1 MKSKVF
7 RTIKENK
14 AREEFLRICHQN
26 INLEKKKRF
35 CGLMAESGESKFT
48 IFSPFFQRVGGN
60 GSKTLIL
67 LLTNRYK
74 ANIRAILNKPTL
86 FPVLFN
92 PLISGLIDYV
102 A

>member
-35 CGLMAESGESKFT
+35 CGLMAESGESKFI
-48 IFSPFFQRVGGN
+48 IFSPFFQRVGG
-60 GSKTLIL
+60 KW
-67 LLTNRYK
+67 
-74 ANIRAILNKPTL
+74 
-86 FPVLFN
+86 V
-92 PLISGLIDYV
+92 
-102 A
+102 